1 MLQKRR
7 SGPTY
12 AKNGARKRERN
23 NEYECWMPVPP
34 SIFSYT
40 FIEICMVDNSCFTS
54 LFNTTCTFKSH
65 SLACISTYAARSD
78 VLKLIIRWSCYDK
91 HIWLRGL
98 QSLASSPFWC
108 RTGELYDPI
117 LLKTSLRFRCDMLI
131 KATQILVTSAK
142 SLPQSSNPHLN
153 FMSSLRE
160 TGPGAYVYLSRP
172 SAEVSGEVWLTQS
185 TLTC

>member
-1 MLQKRR
+1 MGVFMTSCHIKLLLFLFISSSLHYNFGLSPVKQWEEYDVIEEALW
-7 SGPTY
+7 T
-12 AKNGARKRERN
+12 KNGARKRERN

-78 VLKLIIRWSCYDK
+78 VLIRWSCYDK

-108 RTGELYDPI
+108 RTVLWI
-117 LLKTSLRFRCDMLI
+117 ALRSNSI
-131 KATQILVTSAK
+131 K
-142 SLPQSSNPHLN
+142 N
-153 FMSSLRE
+153 
-160 TGPGAYVYLSRP
+160 
-172 SAEVSGEVWLTQS
+172 
-185 TLTC
+185 